1 MKTDKVHDSAV
12 FSEVGNKCNGHQA
25 RLTIWRGCDCDDGAQ
40 GGARV
45 NISLK
50 MLDPRNDR

>member
-12 FSEVGNKCNGHQA
+12 FSEVENKCNGHQV